1 MAGPHADRGRTQKGL
16 RKSRE
21 AWFSRLAGIFQ
32 RPQVAPDLWDEA
44 EELLLGAD
52 VGVHT
57 AMALL
62 DRLRDRSDETRGGDL
77 LALLKEE
84 MCALLELPGEHT
96 PAVAP
101 APPHVVMVV
110 GVNGAGKTTSIAKL
124 AARYRAE
131 GKRVVLAAG
140 DTFRAAA
147 IEQLQFWGE
156 RVGADVVA
164 HRQGADPGAVAHD
177 AFQAA
182 RARGADVLIVDTAG
196 RLHTKSHLME
206 EMAKVR
212 RVLSRLDPTAPH
224 EVILVLDAT
233 TGQNGLAQAQ
243 AFTTSLGCHGIVL
256 AKLDGTA
263 KGGILLAIADQLR
276 LPVLYVGTGEGVDDL
291 AAFDAR
297 EFVDALLSPA
307 LEMAGS

>member
-1 MAGPHADRGRTQKGL
+1 MVAPHADRGRAHKGL

-62 DRLRDRSDETRGGDL
+62 DRLRARSRETRGGDL

-84 MCALLELPGEHT
+84 MCALLQLPGEHV

-124 AARYRAE
+124 AARYRSE

-156 RVGADVVA
+156 QVGAEVVA

-212 RVLSRLDPTAPH
+212 RVLARLDPTAPH

-243 AFTTSLGCHGIVL
+243 AFTSSLGCDGIFL

-291 AAFDAR
+291 AAFDAK

-307 LEMAGS
+307 LELAGS